1 MKDQDQG
8 FTVKDRRMFS
18 EDGASR
24 QEEPQAQPEPQAA
37 AEPQA
42 EPQAQAEPEQ
52 AEPEAQEAPRFENLP
67 PVDFSGLIISLSH
80 AAIMHLGHIPDPA
93 SGQARL
99 EPALA
104 RHTID
109 TIGMLKEKTQ
119 GNLTQDEQRLIDSA
133 LTELRLAYVQA
144 TR

>member
-1 MKDQDQG
+1 MSQEDQG
-8 FTVKDRRMFS
+8 FTVKDRRIFS
-18 EDGASR
+18 EDGAARDS
-24 QEEPQAQPEPQAA
+24 QPEEPAGQA
-37 AEPQA
+37 AEPA
-42 EPQAQAEPEQ
+42 AQEQ
-52 AEPEAQEAPRFENLP
+52 APPQEEQPAPRFANLP

-80 AAIMHLGHIPDPA
+80 AAMMHLGHIPDPA
-93 SGQARL
+93 TGQGSL

-119 GNLTQDEQRLIDSA
+119 GNLIQDEQRLIDSA